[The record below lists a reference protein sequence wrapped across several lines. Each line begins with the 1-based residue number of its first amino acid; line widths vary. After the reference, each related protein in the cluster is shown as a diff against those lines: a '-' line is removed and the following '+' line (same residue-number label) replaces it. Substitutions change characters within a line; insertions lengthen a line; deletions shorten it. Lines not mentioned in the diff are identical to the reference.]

1 MGENSTD
8 ALASRRARTL
18 STLRSRLAMRTASAS
33 SFRRAASASTRAL
46 YFSALEGDDA
56 SFVEPDAAAAGV
68 VDAEGAEGGFF
79 EAISAGAEACSGL
92 AARELAREFARESA
106 RLRLRRREDPPG
118 GGFPPPPRSRREA
131 AA

>member
-1 MGENSTD
+1 
-8 ALASRRARTL
+8 
-18 STLRSRLAMRTASAS
+18 MRTASAS
-33 SFRRAASASTRAL
+33 SFRRAASVSTRAL

-92 AARELAREFARESA
+92 AARELVREFARELA
-106 RLRLRRREDPPG
+106 RLRLRRREDPLG
-118 GGFPPPPRSRREA
+118 GGFPPPPRSVTVLASLTQTLTLTLTLSLTRTRTRT
-131 AA
+131 

>member
-1 MGENSTD
+1 M
-8 ALASRRARTL
+8 
-18 STLRSRLAMRTASAS
+18 
-33 SFRRAASASTRAL
+33 
-46 YFSALEGDDA
+46 
-56 SFVEPDAAAAGV
+56 

>member
-1 MGENSTD
+1 
-8 ALASRRARTL
+8 
-18 STLRSRLAMRTASAS
+18 MRTASAS

-79 EAISAGAEACSGL
+79 EAISAGAEACSRL
-92 AARELAREFARESA
+92 AARELVREFARELA
-106 RLRLRRREDPPG
+106 RLRLRRREDPLG
-118 GGFPPPPRSRREA
+118 GASRRRRVRGARRRLESRRRA
-131 AA
+131 PRVD